1 MESRRRMQLYRT
13 MHLWHWISAAVCF
26 AALTLFTVTGITL
39 NHASAISAEPVVAKR
54 RRAVTRNSSTPA
66 RGGRCPIR
74 GTAGGDRRM
83 GRRRIQAFA
92 ARRDCEWSEEELYLS
107 APGPG
112 RDAWVS
118 IDRASGMAKFEKT
131 DRGWLAYFNDL
142 HKGRNTGIAWID
154 LHRRGRGRRPVLFA
168 DRPGAVVDP
177 GASAHVHLAAGRR
190 RHRPCHRAHDFLRTF
205 LSTEHRMIRKTRIA
219 LALALAAFGGAAHA
233 ADLSL
238 SVEIPQLPV
247 AEYHRPYVAIW
258 IEGADQNIAANL
270 AVWYQV
276 RGDHTKW
283 LPDLRQWWRRGGRD
297 LKVPVDGLTGAT
309 RPVGQ
314 HLLKFD
320 AAQAPLAGL
329 KPGQYTVVVEAV
341 REVGGR
347 EAVRIPFE
355 WPIKAAKRE
364 SAKRQQRAR
373 RRGADA
379 QSLRGEAH
387 MKNSSRRNW
396 RRCSSCWRPRPARPR
411 EPGCCLRKPSWRA
424 PAAG

>member
-1 MESRRRMQLYRT
+1 
-13 MHLWHWISAAVCF
+13 
-26 AALTLFTVTGITL
+26 
-39 NHASAISAEPVVAKR
+39 
-54 RRAVTRNSSTPA
+54 
-66 RGGRCPIR
+66 
-74 GTAGGDRRM
+74 
-83 GRRRIQAFA
+83 
-92 ARRDCEWSEEELYLS
+92 
-107 APGPG
+107 
-112 RDAWVS
+112 
-118 IDRASGMAKFEKT
+118 
-131 DRGWLAYFNDL
+131 
-142 HKGRNTGIAWID
+142 
-154 LHRRGRGRRPVLFA
+154 
-168 DRPGAVVDP
+168 
-177 GASAHVHLAAGRR
+177 
-190 RHRPCHRAHDFLRTF
+190 
-205 LSTEHRMIRKTRIA
+205 MIRMTRIVFV
-219 LALALAAFGGAAHA
+219 LALALGGAAQA

-258 IEGADQNIAANL
+258 IEGADQNVAANL

-320 AAQAPLAGL
+320 AAQAPLTGL

-364 SAKRQQRAR
+364 SASGSKEL
-373 RRGADA
+373 GAVA
-379 QSLRGEAH
+379 LSL
-387 MKNSSRRNW
+387 N
-396 RRCSSCWRPRPARPR
+396 P
-411 EPGCCLRKPSWRA
+411 
-424 PAAG
+424 

>member
-1 MESRRRMQLYRT
+1 
-13 MHLWHWISAAVCF
+13 
-26 AALTLFTVTGITL
+26 
-39 NHASAISAEPVVAKR
+39 
-54 RRAVTRNSSTPA
+54 
-66 RGGRCPIR
+66 
-74 GTAGGDRRM
+74 
-83 GRRRIQAFA
+83 
-92 ARRDCEWSEEELYLS
+92 
-107 APGPG
+107 
-112 RDAWVS
+112 
-118 IDRASGMAKFEKT
+118 
-131 DRGWLAYFNDL
+131 
-142 HKGRNTGIAWID
+142 
-154 LHRRGRGRRPVLFA
+154 
-168 DRPGAVVDP
+168 
-177 GASAHVHLAAGRR
+177 
-190 RHRPCHRAHDFLRTF
+190 
-205 LSTEHRMIRKTRIA
+205 MIRLTRIA
-219 LALALAAFGGAAHA
+219 LGMLLAIGGTASA

-247 AEYHRPYVAIW
+247 AEYHRPYVAVW

-355 WPIKAAKRE
+355 WPIKAAKQG
-364 SAKRQQRAR
+364 SAKGSKEL
-373 RRGADA
+373 GAVA
-379 QSLRGEAH
+379 LSL
-387 MKNSSRRNW
+387 N
-396 RRCSSCWRPRPARPR
+396 P
-411 EPGCCLRKPSWRA
+411 
-424 PAAG
+424 